1 MAENIVLDDLD
12 KTLSMDHDGAE
23 DRIAESQGDDVLLTA
38 FADWADSQDAED
50 SSTLYSGVGD
60 DIPLFD
66 VNDIVRDGGDGLDVL
81 IGDGAVN
88 ALRNGNAPNIEVAIE
103 SSRVTDL
110 TNMSDLAST
119 LGIDISNGQIDVSAL
134 TPENGWSAVEVTSG
148 VASYV
153 EYTHNSGDGIDTIL
167 VAKTVLDNNG

>member
-1 MAENIVLDDLD
+1 MAEILD
-12 KTLSMDHDGAE
+12 KFDKTFSMDRDSGE
-23 DRIAESQGDDVLLTA
+23 DRITGSQDDDVLLSA
-38 FADWADSQDAED
+38 FASWADAQDAEGRA
-50 SSTLYSGVGD
+50 TPNGGLEE

-66 VNDIVRDGGDGLDVL
+66 ANDLVRDGGEGLDVL
-81 IGDGAVN
+81 IGDGAIN

-110 TNMSDLAST
+110 TNMNDLAST

-148 VASYV
+148 IMSYV
-153 EYTHNSGDGIDTIL
+153 EYTHNSGDEIDTIL
-167 VAKTVLDNNG
+167 VAKTVLDNNNG

>member
-38 FADWADSQDAED
+38 FADWADSQDSED
-50 SSTLYSGVGD
+50 SSTLYGGVGD

-88 ALRNGNAPNIEVAIE
+88 ALRNGNAPNID
-103 SSRVTDL
+103 VTRLD
-110 TNMSDLAST
+110 
-119 LGIDISNGQIDVSAL
+119 
-134 TPENGWSAVEVTSG
+134 TSCQDDW
-148 VASYV
+148 AR
-153 EYTHNSGDGIDTIL
+153 
-167 VAKTVLDNNG
+167 